1 MTTENIDFT
10 LLISKGVTA
19 FYVALYVNFGAVLE
33 WQKIKAVLKN
43 PIGPSIGF
51 VCNFIFLPLVRRHKN
66 LNLNRIQK
74 LDLEFVKS

>member
-1 MTTENIDFT
+1 MTIENIDFT

-33 WQKIKAVLKN
+33 WKKIKVVLKN

-51 VCNFIFLPLVRRHKN
+51 VCNFVFLPLVRR
-66 LNLNRIQK
+66 
-74 LDLEFVKS
+74 